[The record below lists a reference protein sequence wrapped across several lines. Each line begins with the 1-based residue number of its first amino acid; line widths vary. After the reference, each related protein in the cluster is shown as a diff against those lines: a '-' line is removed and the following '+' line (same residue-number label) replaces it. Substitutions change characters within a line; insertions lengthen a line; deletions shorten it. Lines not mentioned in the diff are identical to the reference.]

1 MSRDG
6 RDDAR
11 DDPRPTEPRAPEPRE
26 QGAGSHRVP
35 MDRLTLPRGPDRQ
48 PVVVR
53 GHVYRLR
60 ESEARVLATVGT
72 FRVVRAGDLQPT
84 HSSRDAWTGDLR
96 TLSDQGLLEHRTVEI
111 NRESTAVVVLTKAGK
126 DVLDAHQHAGSGRD
140 QTFHAG
146 LVKPREIAHD
156 SQLYRLFQAEAER
169 IEGDGGRVTRVVLDY
184 ELKREY
190 QSFLNRPGREDDA
203 DRADDL
209 EAFAVRSGLPI
220 VDGHLELPD
229 LRIEFETP
237 DGRMEYRDVELVTEH
252 YSRGQLAGKA
262 AAGFA
267 LYRAAGAGKPRGG
280 PARRGGAPFDPHHM
294 ERLA

>member
-1 MSRDG
+1 MSRGG

-11 DDPRPTEPRAPEPRE
+11 DDPRPSEPRAPEPRA
-26 QGAGSHRVP
+26 QSKGTPSVP
-35 MDRLTLPRGPDRQ
+35 MDRLILPRGPDRE
-48 PVVVR
+48 PVLVR

-60 ESEARVLATVGT
+60 ESEARILATVGA
-72 FRVVRAGDLQPT
+72 FRVVRAADVQPGDAP
-84 HSSRDAWTGDLR
+84 RNAWSGDLR
-96 TLSDQGLLEHRTVEI
+96 ALSDQGLLEHRTVEI

-126 DVLDAHQHAGSGRD
+126 DLLDSHRHAGSERD
-140 QTFHAG
+140 QAFHAG

-169 IEGDGGRVTRVVLDY
+169 IEADGGRVTRVVLDY

-190 QSFLNRPGREDDA
+190 QTFLNRPGRDDDA

-209 EAFAVRSGLPI
+209 EAFAARSGLPI

-237 DGRMEYRDVELVTEH
+237 DGRLEYRDVELVTEH

-267 LYRAAGAGKPRGG
+267 LYRAAGAGKPRGDSC
-280 PARRGGAPFDPHHM
+280 RRGGTPFDPHHL